1 MAALDRTVVT
11 NSEVP
16 RPLGAYSLGMSIS
29 PGKLVYVTGQVGLD
43 SDGNLVGKGDATAQ
57 VRQALRNIGLVPAGA
72 GTYFRMLSNSLPT

>member
-11 NSEVP
+11 GSEVP

-29 PGKLVYVTGQVGLD
+29 PGKLVYVAGQVGLD

-57 VRQALRNIGLVPAGA
+57 ARQALRNIGLVPAGA